1 MQFGWRARL
10 RRCQWL
16 LVAVIAVLY
25 AGDLREAG
33 ATKAS
38 ARAEF
43 YVAVDGSDDGP
54 GTRDRPWATINHAAD
69 VAEASAR
76 VIIRGGRY
84 ALRSQV
90 RPRHS
95 GRADAWIEFIGYPG
109 ESAVLDAA
117 GLQRPS
123 PTALSNGAVQIEGVS
138 FVRVANLT
146 VINSHDA
153 GLTIRDSSHVDLINN
168 TMQGTFSSGIAVWD
182 TGHKRTTTE
191 HIRILANTV
200 TRATIWDLAP
210 PDEVTRREP
219 PHEAISI
226 AGAIDFEVA
235 YNLIYDS
242 DKEGIDVKETSARG
256 RIHHNLVHHLRRQG
270 IYVDAWF
277 GKIEDI
283 EIVANVVHDCH
294 GSGIA
299 LSAENG
305 TSIDGIA
312 IRRNLV
318 FGNDGSGLYFSRWG
332 ANNARRN
339 IVIANNVF
347 HHNGYGKPAAGQDY
361 YWQVGGIYLYS
372 SNVHDVTI
380 ADNILSDNRG
390 FQIGYSELFL
400 AGGRPWPDVARELRI
415 GIMGNLLHGAD
426 DPPGIRSGGN
436 PADQV
441 MIYAVSGVRARVGNP
456 RFNEPAGQNF
466 TPRKGSP
473 AFRGLRP
480 AGAYRMDEAPDFWW
494 KHNFPPA
501 RVRITRGGIV
511 IDVD

>member
-1 MQFGWRARL
+1 MSVWSSWL
-10 RRCQWL
+10 RPCLWS
-16 LVAVIAVLY
+16 LVGVIAVLS
-25 AGDLREAG
+25 AGDAREAG
-33 ATKAS
+33 ATKAL

-43 YVAVDGSDDGP
+43 YVAVSGSDDGP
-54 GTRDRPWATINHAAD
+54 GTKDRPWATINHAAD
-69 VAEASAR
+69 VAEAGAR
-76 VIIRGGRY
+76 VIVRGGRY
-84 ALRSQV
+84 VLRSQV

-95 GRADAWIEFIGYPG
+95 GRPAAWIEFVGYPG

-117 GLQRPS
+117 ALQRPS

-138 FVRVANLT
+138 FIRVANLT

-153 GLTIRDSSHVDLINN
+153 GFTIRDSSNVDLINN
-168 TMQGTFSSGIAVWD
+168 TTRGTFSSGIAVWD
-182 TGHKRTTTE
+182 TDHKRTATKN
-191 HIRILANTV
+191 IRILANTV
-200 TRATIWDLAP
+200 MRANIWDLAP
-210 PDEVTRREP
+210 PDELARREP

-226 AGAIDFEVA
+226 AGAVDFEVA
-235 YNLIYDS
+235 YNLVADS

-256 RIHHNLVHHLRRQG
+256 RVHNNLVHHLRRQG

-277 GKIEDI
+277 GKIDDI
-283 EIVANVVHDCH
+283 EIVSNVVHDCH

-339 IVIANNVF
+339 ITIANNVF

-372 SNVHDVTI
+372 NNVRDVAI

-400 AGGRPWPDVARELRI
+400 EGGRSWPDVARELRI
-415 GIMGNLLHGAD
+415 GITGNLLDGAD
-426 DPPGIRSGGN
+426 GPPAIRSGGN
-436 PADQV
+436 PVDQL
-441 MIYAVSGVRARVGNP
+441 MIYAINGDRARLGDP
-456 RFNEPAGQNF
+456 RFRDPAAQDF
-466 TPRKGSP
+466 RPQKGSP
-473 AFRGLRP
+473 AFSGRRP
-480 AGAYRMDEAPDFWW
+480 AGAYRLGESPDLWW
-494 KHNFPPA
+494 KHDFPPA
-501 RVRITRGGIV
+501 GYQL
-511 IDVD
+511 D